1 MSPGVSGDLGLEN
14 FRMRQTW
21 IEEKTEQIKKLYH
34 LEDNGE
40 AFLNLAYS
48 LIFDVGINDIN
59 AEDIVD
65 ADQDKQIDIIHIDE
79 NENTNSAHIYILQ
92 VKNESGFKSK
102 VVSQLKNGLSW
113 IFSVPKNEYEKLDN
127 FSFVNKITEVR
138 DVRLKYDIQS
148 IRVTVYYVTNGNA
161 LDLSPEYLQEK
172 RTLESIYKNS
182 GFKEFEFK
190 ELGAFELFDHLK
202 TSEQAKRKIDAKLQI
217 VYDVNKPS
225 IINYST
231 GETKAMIC
239 TTKAKDLAEL
249 ACIEPKDAIF
259 DMNVRSFYGI
269 EGNLVNSD
277 IYSTCTKATD
287 SSLFW
292 FLNNGVT
299 MVCDHFIFASDP
311 DYHFVDLKNVQIVN
325 GCQTTVTLREAYSKG
340 ELKENVN
347 ILLRI
352 YETSNS
358 SLTNRITLTTNNQNK
373 IVGRDL
379 KANDMIQADFQKV
392 MFDRF
397 GYYYERKNKE
407 YTTLPSDK
415 KIKIIP
421 NDKAGQAFL
430 AIVGKK
436 PSIARGFLGKIW
448 GEYYDQIF
456 KQASVEDLLLTYLIY
471 TYCNNK
477 SKKINKDKNT
487 SKDDKEIATYGAFHI
502 ARVIGF
508 LLVHDR
514 WGNREKNA
522 LVPIIKSIEKDP
534 EFLTKF
540 YTPAFDVVRKIRIKN
555 TEKQQTTS
563 YYFKAGGVQ
572 EAIEAE
578 LYHSKAT

>member
-21 IEEKTEQIKKLYH
+21 IEEKTEQIKKLYT

-48 LIFDVGINDIN
+48 LIFDVGINDID

-65 ADQDKQIDIIHIDE
+65 DEQDKQIDIIRIDE
-79 NENTNSAHIYILQ
+79 NENANSAHIYILQ
-92 VKNESGFKSK
+92 VKNESGFKST

-113 IFSVPKNEYEKLDN
+113 IFSVSKNEYEKLN
-127 FSFVNKITEVR
+127 NINFVNKIAEVR
-138 DVRLKYDIQS
+138 DIRLKYGIQS
-148 IRVTVYYVTNGNA
+148 ISVTVYYVANGNA

-172 RTLESIYKNS
+172 RTLESGYNNI
-182 GFKEFEFK
+182 GFKEFEFR
-190 ELGAFELFDHLK
+190 EIGAFELFDYLK
-202 TSEQAKRKIDAKLQI
+202 TSEQAKRKIDAKIEI

-277 IYSTCTKATD
+277 IYSTCTKTTD

-299 MVCDHFIFASDP
+299 MVCDQFSFANDP

-325 GCQTTVTLREAYSKG
+325 GCQTTVTLREAFMKG
-340 ELKENVN
+340 ELKENVH

-352 YETSNS
+352 YQTSNP

-379 KANDMIQADFQKV
+379 KANDMIQADIQKV
-392 MFDRF
+392 MWDRF

-407 YTTLPSDK
+407 YSALTPDK
-415 KIKIIP
+415 KLKIIP

-448 GEYYDQIF
+448 DEYYDQIF
-456 KQASVEDLLLTYLIY
+456 RQASVEDLLLTYLIY

-477 SKKINKDKNT
+477 SKKINKDKNS
-487 SKDDKEIATYGAFHI
+487 SKTDKEVATYGAFHI

-508 LLVHDR
+508 SLVHDR
-514 WGNREKNA
+514 WGNREKDT
-522 LVPIIKSIEKDP
+522 LIPIIKSIEKKP
-534 EFLTKF
+534 EFLTNS
-540 YTPAFDVVRKIRIKN
+540 YMRAFDLVKKIRVNN
-555 TEKQQTTS
+555 TDKQQTTS
-563 YYFKAGGVQ
+563 YYFKAGSVQ
-572 EAIEAE
+572 DAIEAE
-578 LYHSKAT
+578 LYQPKST